1 MVWDHEVAGS
11 NPVAPICHRGN
22 VMALTFIEGVV
33 HGKRKKSATVEFL
46 VDSGAVYTLLP
57 EKDWKAIGLKPK
69 RKMTFTLADGTKVER
84 SISECHISLPQG
96 EGHTPVILGEPGD
109 EPLLGAVTL
118 EILGLVLNPFR
129 RSLEP
134 MRAMLA

>member
-1 MVWDHEVAGS
+1 
-11 NPVAPICHRGN
+11 
-22 VMALTFIEGVV
+22 MALTFVEGVV
-33 HGKRKKSATVEFL
+33 SRGKKKKASIEFL

-57 EKDWKAIGLKPK
+57 EKAWKALGLKPK

-84 SISECHISLPQG
+84 CISECHISLPQG
-96 EGHTPVILGEPGD
+96 DGHSPVILGEPGD

-118 EILGLVLNPFR
+118 EILGLVLNPFK

-134 MRAMLA
+134 MRAML

>member
-1 MVWDHEVAGS
+1 MRRASSGFDAS
-11 NPVAPICHRGN
+11 KGN
-22 VMALTFIEGVV
+22 SMPLTSIEGVV
-33 HGKRKKSATVEFL
+33 SAGTMKKRTIEFL

-57 EKDWKAIGLKPK
+57 HKDWKALGLKRK
-69 RKMTFTLADGTKVER
+69 RTMTFTLADGTKVER
-84 SISECHISLPQG
+84 GISECHISLPQG
-96 EGHTPVILGEPGD
+96 DGHTSVILGEPGD

-118 EILGLVLNPFR
+118 EILGVVLNPFK

>member
-1 MVWDHEVAGS
+1 
-11 NPVAPICHRGN
+11 
-22 VMALTFIEGVV
+22 MALTVIEGLVT
-33 HGKRKKSATVEFL
+33 GKKRKKATIEFL

-57 EKDWKAIGLKPK
+57 EKDWKAIGLRPK
-69 RKMTFTLADGTKVER
+69 RRMTFTLADGTKVER
-84 SISECHISLPQG
+84 GISECHISLPQG
-96 EGHTPVILGEPGD
+96 EGHTPVILGEADD

-118 EILGLVLNPFR
+118 EIMGLVLNPFK

>member
-1 MVWDHEVAGS
+1 
-11 NPVAPICHRGN
+11 
-22 VMALTFIEGVV
+22 MALTFIEGVV
-33 HGKRKKSATVEFL
+33 RSNKKKKATIEFL
-46 VDSGAVYTLLP
+46 VDSGAIYTLLP
-57 EKDWKAIGLKPK
+57 EKDWKAIGLRPK

-84 SISECHISLPQG
+84 RISECHISLPQG

-118 EILGLVLNPFR
+118 EILGLVLNPFK

-134 MRAMLA
+134 MRAMLT